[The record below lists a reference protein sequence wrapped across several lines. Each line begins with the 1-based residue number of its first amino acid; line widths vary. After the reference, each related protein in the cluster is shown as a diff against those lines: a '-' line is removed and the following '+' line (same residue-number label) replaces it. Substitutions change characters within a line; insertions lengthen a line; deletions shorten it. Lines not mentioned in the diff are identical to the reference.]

1 MQNTRAV
8 DINVTVMILGKML
21 SINFVYESVSG
32 NPFAWFANF
41 AVHFI
46 RRFKVCFAP
55 GFSLLLAD
63 SIEFNELGIPGFR
76 FSVRA
81 TLRRLLRFNGRR
93 VRHHR
98 RHQNRRRDD
107 RHRQILHDVRLNR
120 YRDDVRDGVDAAGLR
135 WNRSRQKT
143 KTRHPAWNDGDAAG
157 IRAAAGARAAVPARP
172 VPRHRPEL
180 FRWLP

>member
-63 SIEFNELGIPGFR
+63 SIEFNELIIPGFR

-93 VRHHR
+93 VRH
-98 RHQNRRRDD
+98 RRRDD
-107 RHRQILHDVRLNR
+107 RHRQILHDGRLNR

-135 WNRSRQKT
+135 WNRCRQKT

-157 IRAAAGARAAVPARP
+157 VRAAAGARAGEPAQP
-172 VPRHRPEL
+172 APRHRQGL
-180 FRWLP
+180 SRRLP

>member
-63 SIEFNELGIPGFR
+63 SIELNESGTG
-76 FSVRA
+76 A
-81 TLRRLLRFNGRR
+81 
-93 VRHHR
+93 
-98 RHQNRRRDD
+98 D
-107 RHRQILHDVRLNR
+107 RIR
-120 YRDDVRDGVDAAGLR
+120 
-135 WNRSRQKT
+135 
-143 KTRHPAWNDGDAAG
+143 
-157 IRAAAGARAAVPARP
+157 RAARRFFRRQAKCCNAGQN
-172 VPRHRPEL
+172 
-180 FRWLP
+180 